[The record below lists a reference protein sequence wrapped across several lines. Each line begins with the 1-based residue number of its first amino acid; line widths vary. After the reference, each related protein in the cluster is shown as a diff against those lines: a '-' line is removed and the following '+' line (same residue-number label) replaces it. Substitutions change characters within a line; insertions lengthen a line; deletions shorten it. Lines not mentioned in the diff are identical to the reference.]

1 MRAITNCP
9 ACQTQFF
16 VTEEQLNQHD
26 GKVRCGHCLHVFD
39 AKQQLVEQDSQAETD
54 ATTVNTVVSDESPV
68 NLAPES
74 IAENIETEAVTINV
88 EAPINEPVVNNEASN
103 QASITDYGPSHF
115 DDFLDKTKRFNRLT
129 KKSSLKSNLW
139 LWLIFAIILFII
151 AIAQSVYFL
160 RNEIAIYYPAAKPYL
175 VKACEKIACTIELPK
190 KIEFIIID
198 DSDIQED
205 AEHAGLMR
213 LSSTLINQAGF
224 SQAYPNLELTLTD
237 VEDKPKL
244 RRIFKP
250 QEYLPEHIDITRGLA
265 PGEEMKIKLA
275 MTTQGETVAGY
286 RVFVT
291 Y

>member
-54 ATTVNTVVSDESPV
+54 ATTDNTAVTDESPAE
-68 NLAPES
+68 LTPEP
-74 IAENIETEAVTINV
+74 ITNDIETEPATTKV
-88 EAPINEPVVNNEASN
+88 EAPISETVVSNEASN
-103 QASITDYGPSHF
+103 EASITDYRPSHF
-115 DDFLDKTKRFNRLT
+115 DDFLDKTKRLSRPSKNYNR
-129 KKSSLKSNLW
+129 KSNLW

-151 AIAQSVYFL
+151 AIAQSAYFL

-175 VKACEKIACTIELPK
+175 VKACEKIACSIELPK

-250 QEYLPEHIDITRGLA
+250 QEYLPEHIDIARGLA
-265 PGEEMKIKLA
+265 PGEEIKIKLG

>member
-39 AKQQLVEQDSQAETD
+39 AKQQIIDPDSQSETNT
-54 ATTVNTVVSDESPV
+54 TTVETVELESPEELV
-68 NLAPES
+68 PEP
-74 IAENIETEAVTINV
+74 IAENIETEPATANV
-88 EAPINEPVVNNEASN
+88 EAPIIEPVVSNESSN
-103 QASITDYGPSHF
+103 QASITDYQPSHF
-115 DDFLDKTKRFNRLT
+115 DDFLDKTKRLNRPS
-129 KKSSLKSNLW
+129 KKSKLW

-151 AIAQSVYFL
+151 AIAQSIYFL
-160 RNEIAIYYPAAKPYL
+160 RNEIAIYYPVAKPYL
-175 VKACEKIACTIELPK
+175 VKACEKIACSVELPK

-250 QEYLPEHIDITRGLA
+250 QEYLPEHIDIARGLA
-265 PGEEMKIKLA
+265 PGEEIKIKLA
-275 MTTQGETVAGY
+275 MTTAGETVAGY